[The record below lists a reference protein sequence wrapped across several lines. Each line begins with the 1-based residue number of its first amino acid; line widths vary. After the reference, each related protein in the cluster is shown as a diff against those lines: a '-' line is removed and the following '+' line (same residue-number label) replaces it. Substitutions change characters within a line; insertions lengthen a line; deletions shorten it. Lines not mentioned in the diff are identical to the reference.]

1 MYSESCSIVI
11 PAKNETVQL
20 NDLLTKILEQKNY
33 DFECFIVVDSI
44 DDQSCKVVRFFQSL
58 DNRFCLL
65 VNKNPSNP
73 ATAIRFGISKAT
85 KEKIIIIMGDGSDDP
100 GDIPKLLNLLGKGVS
115 VACASRYTEGG
126 AQLNAKFIK
135 SSISRIVGLSFQL
148 LTKVGTHDITNSY
161 KGYSKEF
168 LDLVGIES
176 AHGFELG
183 IEMVAKAY
191 RYNKIVAQI
200 PTIWI
205 EKNIK
210 QSNFKIIKWAPI
222 YLKWYL
228 YGLKRN

>member
-1 MYSESCSIVI
+1 VYDESCSIII

-44 DDQSCKVVRFFQSL
+44 DDQSCKVVRPFQSL
-58 DNRFCLL
+58 DDRFCLL
-65 VNKNPSNP
+65 INESSSNP
-73 ATAIRFGISKAT
+73 AAAIRFGIGRAT
-85 KEKIIIIMGDGSDDP
+85 KEKIIVIMGDGSDDP
-100 GDIPKLLNLLGKGVS
+100 GDIPKLLNLLDRGAS
-115 VACASRYTEGG
+115 VACASRYTSGG
-126 AQLNAKFIK
+126 NQLHAKFIK
-135 SSISRIVGLSFQL
+135 STISRFVGLSFHF

-168 LDLVGIES
+168 LDFVGIES
-176 AHGFELG
+176 NHGFELG

-200 PTIWI
+200 PTTWI
-205 EKNIK
+205 EKNK
-210 QSNFKIIKWAPI
+210 QQSNFKIIKWAPI

-228 YGLKRN
+228 YGLKRD